1 MTNEPGESTEE
12 EPTLPGLELPELPAG
27 DLEAEVRK
35 QLDQL
40 QRLGYL
46 EPHHAGL
53 AALALVTAADI
64 DRSRGRGAP
73 SGRANLYRVMNEIF
87 EALPQPEQASKDALE
102 QVLDALR
109 SEEPN
114 ARASA

>member
-1 MTNEPGESTEE
+1 MTNKPSETPAD
-12 EPTLPGLELPELPAG
+12 EPTLPGLELPALPNG
-27 DLEAEVRK
+27 DLEVEVRK

-40 QRLGYL
+40 ARLGYL

-53 AALALVTAADI
+53 AALAIVTAQDI
-64 DRSRGRGAP
+64 DRSKGRGAP

-109 SEEPN
+109 AEEPN